1 MSDDTTT
8 IQVWINNYR
17 RLSGLK
23 NPGDSS
29 DDVIGRVLNDYKNTG
44 GDAEEH
50 DQPGENPST
59 SSDDQSTDDA
69 SETGNEGPSKQT
81 PPTNSERSRQVTFD
95 PDDKFEDD
103 VEQAIF
109 ELDLSTS
116 ADREKW
122 IPVIRAAYRYLSER
136 EEASKQNFID
146 DVFPDAPAGYDN
158 EETWWRKVIK
168 PGLTDLRKAEKPHIG
183 RVALRTAQRMTDYV
197 LLSPREDCSGETIGS
212 DQISWIEK

>member
-8 IQVWINNYR
+8 IQVCINNYR

-23 NPGDSS
+23 NPGDSF
-29 DDVIGRVLNDYKNTG
+29 DDVIGRVLNDYENTG

-50 DQPGENPST
+50 NQPGENPST

-69 SETGNEGPSKQT
+69 LGTGNEAPNKQT
-81 PPTNSERSRQVTFD
+81 PPTDSERSRQVTFD
-95 PDDKFEDD
+95 SDDRVEDD
-103 VEQAIF
+103 VEQAMF

-122 IPVIRAAYRYLSER
+122 IPAIRAAYRYLSER
-136 EEASKQNFID
+136 EEASKQDFID

-158 EETWWRKVIK
+158 EETWWRKVIR
-168 PGLTDLRKAEKPHIG
+168 PGLADLPRVEKPHAG
-183 RVALRTAQRMTDYV
+183 GKWQYEPA
-197 LLSPREDCSGETIGS
+197 EE
-212 DQISWIEK
+212 